1 MADSNPPASHLEDF
15 HLHTIMVPVDFSENS
30 MGAVD
35 YAVKLGKRFGS
46 RLILVH
52 IYHFP
57 VELLT
62 DWSAYGTLAG
72 SGELLEA
79 LRKEREQQ
87 LSALAAEKAASGL
100 EIATRVL
107 EGTPFSEIV
116 KAARTEKADILIM
129 GTRGLTG
136 IKHVLIGST
145 AEKVV
150 RKAPCPVL
158 VLKPENFDF
167 QMP

>member
-1 MADSNPPASHLEDF
+1 MPEERAPALPQDD
-15 HLHTIMVPVDFSENS
+15 LRIRTIMVPVDFSENS
-30 MGAVD
+30 MRAVD
-35 YAVKLGKRFGS
+35 YAIRLGKRFGS

-52 IYHFP
+52 VYHFP

-79 LRKEREQQ
+79 LRKEREEQ
-87 LSALAAEKAASGL
+87 LTALAQEKAGAGL
-100 EIATRVL
+100 EISTHVL

-116 KAARTEKADILIM
+116 KLSRDEGADILIM

-136 IKHVLIGST
+136 LKHVLIGST

-158 VLKPENFDF
+158 VLKPEDFDF